1 MVWDGMR
8 PDLISA
14 ELTPNLIRLTST
26 GARMLD
32 SHAVFPTVTRVNS
45 ASLATG
51 VPPAVHGIVGNSL
64 YAPKVDPRA
73 AISIG
78 DHRGLYALIETR
90 GGRLL
95 PCDTLADL
103 VGRRGGRTVVV
114 SSGSPGSAFLCHP
127 RVRETTDDRLF
138 HPALI
143 WPETWQDSVIARLGP
158 LPEPAVPDSA
168 LSAYCNRIVTE
179 LVLPE
184 LDPTLLLYWHADPDK
199 TQHHC
204 GFGSPEA
211 LEAIRDADRHLG
223 NLLTALESNGGLA
236 NTVLAVVSDHGY
248 VTVDPKAD
256 IPAPFLAAGLGPELA
271 AGRLIFA
278 RNGCTLFV
286 NVAADDNDDN
296 DNPAL
301 VERIALAFQA
311 WPQAGTIF
319 SGARGRP
326 PVDGT
331 LPLALIGLDGEF
343 APDVACALAWDD
355 APNLYGHRGRGG
367 SIDPVYQATHG
378 GLSSWE
384 VRNTFLLAGA
394 GVKAGFEN
402 PLPAGNLD
410 LAPTLQHLLGLDP
423 PPGQHGRV
431 LHEALS
437 GGPDP
442 ANIPV
447 ERQTIR
453 AQRGSYRQFV
463 QFSHAAGATYLD
475 FGGSE
480 RGENQHQ

>member
-8 PDLISA
+8 PDMISA
-14 ELTPNLIRLTST
+14 ELTPNLTRLVSE
-26 GARMLD
+26 GARMVD

-51 VPPAVHGIVGNSL
+51 MRPAMHGIVGNSL

-73 AISIG
+73 SISIG
-78 DHRGLYALIETR
+78 DHRSLYAMIEVG

-95 PCDTLADL
+95 PCDTLADQ

-127 RVRETTDDRLF
+127 RVRETTDDRMF
-138 HPALI
+138 HPALM
-143 WPETWQDSVIARLGP
+143 WPESLQDRLIAQLGP

-168 LSAYCNRIVTE
+168 LSVYFNRIVTE

-248 VTVDPKAD
+248 VTVDPKVTAAE
-256 IPAPFLAAGLGPELA
+256 PLRAAGLGPELDS
-271 AGRLIFA
+271 GRFIFA
-278 RNGCTLFV
+278 RNGCTFFV
-286 NVAADDNDDN
+286 NVSNNDD
-296 DNPAL
+296 DPAL
-301 VERIALAFQA
+301 VERIALALQA

-326 PVDGT
+326 PVEGT

-343 APDVACALAWDD
+343 APDVLCALAWDD
-355 APNLYGHRGRGG
+355 TPNRYGHRGRGG
-367 SIDPVYQATHG
+367 SVDPVYQATHG
-378 GLSSWE
+378 GLSPWE
-384 VRNTFLLAGA
+384 VRNTFVLAGA
-394 GVKAGFEN
+394 GVKTGFEN

-423 PPGQHGRV
+423 PPDQHGRV

-442 ANIPV
+442 SNIPV
-447 ERQTIR
+447 ERQTVH
-453 AQRGSYRQFV
+453 AQRGPYRQSV
-463 QFSHAAGATYLD
+463 QLSHAAGATYLD
-475 FGGSE
+475 FGASE
-480 RGENQHQ
+480 RGEGQ